1 MNASLSD
8 DQQSAILAFA
18 WNGGIVFSTNH
29 FNIVHRCLNSGDRKY
44 QQAYELFIVNKSIE
58 RGE

>member
-1 MNASLSD
+1 MPTLSFAVCD

-29 FNIVHRCLNSGDRKY
+29 LNIVHRCFKQR
-44 QQAYELFIVNKSIE
+44 
-58 RGE
+58 

>member
-1 MNASLSD
+1 MQTLSVSIGD

-29 FNIVHRCLNSGDRKY
+29 LNIVYRCFKQR
-44 QQAYELFIVNKSIE
+44 
-58 RGE
+58 

>member
-1 MNASLSD
+1 MQTLSVSIGD

-29 FNIVHRCLNSGDRKY
+29 LNIVHRCFKQR
-44 QQAYELFIVNKSIE
+44 
-58 RGE
+58 